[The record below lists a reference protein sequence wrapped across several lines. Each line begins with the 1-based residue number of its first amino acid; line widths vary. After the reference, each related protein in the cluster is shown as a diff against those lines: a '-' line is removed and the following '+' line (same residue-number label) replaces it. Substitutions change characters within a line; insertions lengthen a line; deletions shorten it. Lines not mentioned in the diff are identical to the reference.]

1 MIYIYRIRINQALVD
16 PAQKLVDFR
25 GCFDCN
31 WLIYALGFFF
41 SKNKV
46 SLFFYLKIT
55 NYLLPFFSYTH
66 RQCSFMFEP

>member
-25 GCFDCN
+25 GCFELANLCS
-31 WLIYALGFFF
+31 WIFF

-55 NYLLPFFSYTH
+55 NYLLQFFSYTH